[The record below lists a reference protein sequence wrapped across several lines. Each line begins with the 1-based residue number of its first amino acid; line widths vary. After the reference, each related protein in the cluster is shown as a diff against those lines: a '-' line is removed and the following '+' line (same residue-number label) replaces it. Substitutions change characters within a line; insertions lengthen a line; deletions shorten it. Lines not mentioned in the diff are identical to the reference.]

1 MTELQELV
9 EAARA
14 EWLDAWRA
22 GPQRLR
28 VDGPTAGEA
37 APDFELPDQTGAP
50 RRLSEFWQAGPA
62 LILFWRHFGCGCGVA
77 RAERLG
83 AEYDSYVDAGAQVV
97 VVGQGE
103 PARARA
109 YAAQHGIRCPV
120 LCDPDR
126 VAYAAFGLAEGQP
139 EQVVYAGSD
148 ELLQR
153 DYEAGVA
160 FQEMRTEQGRPLVDS
175 PWQLPGE
182 FVVARGGTIRLAYRY
197 QWCEDYPDP
206 RIHLAAIK
214 LASS

>member
-14 EWLDAWRA
+14 EWREAWRA

-28 VDGPTAGEA
+28 AEGPVAGEA
-37 APDFELPDQTGAP
+37 ALNLELQDETGAS
-50 RRLSEFWQAGPA
+50 RRLSEFWESASA
-62 LILFWRHFGCGCGVA
+62 LILFWRHFGCGCGVG
-77 RAERLG
+77 RAERLR
-83 AEYDSYVDAGAQVV
+83 AEYDDYVSLGAQVV

-109 YAAQHGIRCPV
+109 YKEEHGVPCPI

-126 VAYAAFGLAEGQP
+126 AAYTAYGLPEGQP

-148 ELLQR
+148 ELLRR
-153 DYEAGVA
+153 DYDAGIA
-160 FQEMRTEQGRPLVDS
+160 FADMRAEQGPPLVDS
-175 PWQLPGE
+175 PWQMPGE
-182 FVVARGGTIRLAYRY
+182 FVVAPGGTIRLAYRY

-206 RIHLAAIK
+206 RVLRSAIK
-214 LASS
+214 LAG